1 MNPAPTA
8 PYDLTIDRITPTQRC
23 TGSPAGF
30 QSWRSLLFM
39 HWPVPVDIL
48 RRLVPAPLEL
58 DLYDGCAYVGL
69 VPFVMRAIRPWWCPK
84 ALGFNF
90 LETNVR
96 TYVVHRGRPGVYF
109 FSLEAN
115 SRIAVQTARSIWGLP
130 YHYAR
135 MTMHHTDVETRYASS
150 RIRGGDS
157 FSVRCHLG
165 PSLPPSTLGSLEFF
179 FLERYLLFV
188 ERHGAIFSGQVFHTP
203 YPVQTAMVDEVD
215 DQLVAAAGL
224 PKVDGM
230 PAFVHYSAGVDV
242 EVFPL
247 QRIANAGE

>member
-1 MNPAPTA
+1 MNAAPSA

-23 TGSPAGF
+23 AGRPAGY

-39 HWPVPVDIL
+39 HWPVPIDTL
-48 RRLVPAPLEL
+48 RRLVPAKLEL

-69 VPFVMRAIRPWWCPK
+69 VPFAMRAIRPWWCPK

-109 FSLEAN
+109 FSLEAS
-115 SRIAVQTARSIWGLP
+115 SRIAVNLARSIWALP

-135 MTMHHTDVETRYASS
+135 MTMHHADAEMRYSS
-150 RIRGGDS
+150 HRVRGGDS
-157 FSVRCHLG
+157 LSVRYRVG
-165 PSLPPSTLGSLEFF
+165 SSLPPSTLGSLEFF

-188 ERHGAIFSGQVFHTP
+188 ERQGAIFSGQVFHSP
-203 YPVQTAMVDEVD
+203 YPVQTAFVDEVD
-215 DQLVAAAGL
+215 DQLIAAAGL
-224 PKVDGM
+224 QKVQGL
-230 PAFVHYSAGVDV
+230 PALTHYSAGVDV

-247 QRIANAGE
+247 QRISNAGE